1 MSDNIA
7 KITAYATIGDNTFK
21 LVSTHVVGF
30 DDRIYES
37 NRDIWDSVPRG
48 FTDVFIDDTLIHS
61 VRGMKKFGY
70 FHNTCYGDR
79 SRVVAAFAAEK
90 ENGENIQVAAFV
102 LDGIQH
108 WIVGSKHVHIIF
120 RHEHAAA
127 DIATYVEP
135 RFTYATKNAL
145 LFTSYCC
152 MTLDFHRFLSD
163 SRFTAVGEAIF
174 SDSQHIIKYPMSE
187 FRFFALVNP
196 ATSVT
201 QLVVNPIDA
210 HTIFRSLGLITAPMT
225 NAIDLHSHEYDAC
238 ITSIRSAVN
247 SEGAVMYGIDADGRV
262 CFIWKEKS
270 INYVLERA
278 AREIILG
285 GCSSTAIEGVLRAK
299 VAELFTENE
308 LPLVD
313 KWFTERIN
321 KLKMFNTWLRQTYS
335 LSSDN
340 RWSLQSQW
348 LSLQDEMPDV
358 VVSGELP
365 KHIIMMSGPPGSGKS
380 TLARAAFIYLKGAGM
395 KPCWINQDECS
406 GNRKAYIG
414 AIKSAMLA
422 DYSHIILDKSNL
434 APENRKDYIA
444 AGCIPNLAIVME
456 HPAGDSALLDI
467 CHGRIDAR
475 GKGHRSLHND
485 APVSDILAKMMA
497 SATPVSAAEASGRI
511 LRLNVLASPEENLAH
526 ILAAVNCRIDESAEC
541 IRAIVGAVSTARDYE
556 KIAGTKKIL
565 YWCISCSHA
574 ERVKLL
580 DAITAAAPDAL
591 VDKTVGTEF
600 HYTLQF
606 YSGGVCDPETD
617 VRLMRAVGSH
627 VDMHVKEIVWNDK
640 GAACRIVCDVPTVNK
655 HPHITIA
662 CAPGVKPVYSND
674 LLDAG
679 GIFSVPIDITISG
692 SIAHK

>member
-7 KITAYATIGDNTFK
+7 TITAFATIGDNTFK
-21 LVSTHVVGF
+21 LVSTRVVGF
-30 DDRIYES
+30 DDRVYES

-48 FTDVFIDDTLIHS
+48 FTDVYIGDTLIHS

-102 LDGIQH
+102 LNDIPH

-120 RHEHAAA
+120 RHAHAAA
-127 DIATYVEP
+127 DIATYVES
-135 RFTYATKNAL
+135 RFTYAVKNAL
-145 LFTSYCC
+145 LFTSCC
-152 MTLDFHRFLSD
+152 GMTLDFNHFLSD
-163 SRFTAVGEAIF
+163 TRFTAIGEAIF
-174 SDSQHIIKYPMSE
+174 SDSQHIVKYSSSE
-187 FRFFALVNP
+187 IRFFALVNP
-196 ATSVT
+196 TTATT
-201 QLVVNPIDA
+201 QLVVNPLDA

-225 NAIDLHSHEYDAC
+225 PAIALHSHEYDAC
-238 ITSIRSAVN
+238 ITGIRSAVN
-247 SEGAVMYGIDADGRV
+247 SEGAVMYGIDSDGCV

-270 INYVLERA
+270 VNYVLERA
-278 AREIILG
+278 AREIILS
-285 GCSSTAIEGVLRAK
+285 GCSSAAIEGVLRAK
-299 VAELFTENE
+299 VAELFAADE

-313 KWFTERIN
+313 RWFAERIH
-321 KLKMFNTWLRQTYS
+321 KLASFNTWLRKTYS
-335 LSSDN
+335 FDN
-340 RWSLQSQW
+340 RWALQSQW
-348 LSLQDEMPDV
+348 LSLQDAMPDDV
-358 VVSGELP
+358 VTDEHA

-380 TLARAAFIYLKGAGM
+380 TLARAAFIYLKGVAGM
-395 KPCWINQDECS
+395 KPCWINQDECG

-444 AGCIPNLAIVME
+444 AGCIPNLAVVME
-456 HPAGDSALLDI
+456 HPAGDSAMLDV
-467 CHGRIDAR
+467 CRARISVR

-497 SATPVSAAEASGRI
+497 SATSVSAAEASGRI

-526 ILAAVNCRIDESAEC
+526 ILAAVNCRMDESAEC
-541 IRAIVGAVSTARDYE
+541 IRAIVGAVSAARDYE
-556 KIAGTKKIL
+556 KIAGAKKIL

-574 ERVKLL
+574 ERARLL

-591 VDKTVGTEF
+591 AGKTVGAEF

-617 VRLMRAVGSH
+617 VRLMHAIGSH

-640 GAACRIVCDVPTVNK
+640 GAACRIVCDIPTVNK

-662 CAPGVKPVYSND
+662 CATGVKPVYSNELFD
-674 LLDAG
+674 VDG
-679 GIFSVPIDITISG
+679 TFRVPLDITISG
-692 SIAHK
+692 SVAHK